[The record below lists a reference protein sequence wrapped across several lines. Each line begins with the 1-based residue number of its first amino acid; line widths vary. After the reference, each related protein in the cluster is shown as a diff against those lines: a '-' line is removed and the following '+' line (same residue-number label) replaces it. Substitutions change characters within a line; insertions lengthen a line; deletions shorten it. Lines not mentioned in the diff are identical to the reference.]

1 MLDSALTF
9 LATALVIR
17 GVVWAL
23 FWSLPAA
30 RLRPH
35 VRNAWLAYWLDC
47 TLCQVFLV
55 AWVGLTAMHGL
66 SVSVVLTAF
75 AHLALAE
82 VANRIWQRLTPPPM
96 AQPPR
101 RRGGCGGNG

>member
-1 MLDSALTF
+1 MVENAAAF
-9 LATALVIR
+9 VATALVVR

-47 TLCQVFLV
+47 TLCQVFWV
-55 AWVGLTAMHGL
+55 ALVGLTATHGL
-66 SVSVVLTAF
+66 SVPVILTAF

-82 VANRIWQRLTPPPM
+82 VANRIWQRLAPPSM
-96 AQPPR
+96 GQPR